1 MKRILP
7 FLLLALC
14 CACEKEE
21 AVSLETLSGFLRSQ
35 KWTGAS
41 VRTNAQGEEV
51 QRDSLTLYFVD
62 DSLGLSRLH
71 VWYLDNYSREVH
83 FDSNLEP
90 FRYKVIGDR
99 TLEILTYSGLKVR
112 MELDQPQRTLQGN
125 WDGFTEWT
133 AAAIQSEDRDK
144 VIKGRS
150 QCGISGPELF
160 WLKSGNILY
169 LKGKGPMFDYP
180 SREKVPWHSL
190 GITAILMD
198 DGITSLGNWAFAGLV
213 LKEHNVVD
221 LHIPASVTRIGDYA
235 FYRCSPLPVSFRNV
249 GNLVSIGE
257 HAFEQSALVAFSA
270 IGNLQTIGD
279 YAFHDIPNLKLYFEG
294 KSVKQIGAYAFSG
307 FSSLSPISIFASTV
321 EIGTHAFEGSFRT
334 LVLNGIPSRMEKDAF
349 VPYDGNA
356 NIQVPISRPPTVNGL
371 PIDPREWT
379 LQVPSGS
386 KAAYQAASPWNQF
399 KNIIE
404 YTAL

>member
-41 VRTNAQGEEV
+41 VHTNAQGEEI

-160 WLKSGNILY
+160 WLKSYNILY

-235 FYRCSPLPVSFRNV
+235 FYRCSPLPVSFGNV

-279 YAFHDIPNLKLYFEG
+279 YAFHDIPNLILYFEG

-321 EIGTHAFEGSFRT
+321 EIATHAFEGSFRT
-334 LVLNGIPSRMEKDAF
+334 L
-349 VPYDGNA
+349 
-356 NIQVPISRPPTVNGL
+356 
-371 PIDPREWT
+371 
-379 LQVPSGS
+379 GS